1 MPFDKLKVPQA
12 QRPAR
17 HKEIVHSDSLDVMV
31 DFVDD
36 SVDLIRTS
44 PMWRPVAGNA
54 DGQDGRDPRET

>member
-17 HKEIVHSDSLDVMV
+17 HEEIVHGDSLDVMA

-36 SVDLIRTS
+36 SIDQIRTI
-44 PMWRPVAGNA
+44 PMRRCAGGNE
-54 DGQDGRDPRET
+54 DGQDGRDLRET